1 MQAEEL
7 KVIQLKEQAENQRS
21 KILELKQKE
30 MEKVDEADDAMEFE
44 ESVPEAAP
52 KMAAPEGVLRP

>member
-1 MQAEEL
+1 
-7 KVIQLKEQAENQRS
+7 
-21 KILELKQKE
+21 LKQKE